1 MFENILN
8 KIEEMGGAFKGAPLS
23 DEGYERLISQLQE
36 MKIELPD
43 EYAELL
49 FTADGINW
57 GGLEF
62 FGSVMHVD
70 KKRAFSVTDLVSQ
83 NKLFQALNPNK
94 KGCVLLGHTDEESY
108 IYNSKNNKYEI
119 VEEFE
124 DNVLKS
130 FASFEELFQYVID
143 EQIEV
148 VQNFV
153 VFNEDEIKD
162 EASDEDF

>member
-8 KIEEMGGAFKGAPLS
+8 KMEEMGGVFKGAPLS
-23 DEGYERLISQLQE
+23 DEGFEKLIEQLRSI
-36 MKIELPD
+36 KVELPD

-49 FTADGINW
+49 FTADGLNW

-70 KKRAFSVTDLVSQ
+70 KKRGFSVTDLFSQ
-83 NKLFQALNPNK
+83 NRLFQALNPDRKND
-94 KGCVLLGHTDEESY
+94 VLLGHTDEESY
-108 IYNSKNNKYEI
+108 IFNAKSKKFEI
-119 VEEFE
+119 IEEFE
-124 DNVLKS
+124 NNVLKS
-130 FASFEELFQYVID
+130 FSSFEELFQYVID

-153 VFNEDEIKD
+153 AFNEDEIKD

>member
-1 MFENILN
+1 MFENILS
-8 KIEEMGGAFKGAPLS
+8 KIEEIGGAFMAAPLS
-23 DEGYERLISQLQE
+23 DEGYEKLTNQLQE

-49 FTADGINW
+49 FTADGLNW

-62 FGSVMHVD
+62 FASAMHAD
-70 KKRAFSVTDLVSQ
+70 KKRGFNITDLVSQ
-83 NKLFQALNPNK
+83 NRLFQALNPEK

-119 VEEFE
+119 IEEFE

-130 FASFEELFQYVID
+130 FTSFEELFQYVID

>member
-1 MFENILN
+1 MFKDILN
-8 KIEEMGGAFKGAPLS
+8 KIEELGGVFMGAPLS
-23 DEGYERLISQLQE
+23 DEGFEKLIDQLRDL
-36 MKIELPD
+36 KIELPD

-49 FTADGINW
+49 FTADGLNW

-62 FGSVMHVD
+62 FGSVMHID
-70 KKRAFSVTDLVSQ
+70 KKHAFSITDLISQ
-83 NKLFQALNPNK
+83 NRLFQALNPDRK
-94 KGCVLLGHTDEESY
+94 KDVLLGHTDEESY
-108 IYNSKNNKYEI
+108 IYNSKENKYEI

-124 DNVLKS
+124 NNVLKS
-130 FASFEELFQYVID
+130 FDSFEELFQYVID

-153 VFNEDEIKD
+153 AFNEDEIKD

>member
-1 MFENILN
+1 MFENIIS
-8 KIEEMGGAFKGAPLS
+8 KIEEIGGAFMAPPLS
-23 DEGYERLISQLQE
+23 DEGYEKLIDQLQE
-36 MKIELPD
+36 IKIELPD

-49 FTADGINW
+49 FTADGLNW

-62 FGSVMHVD
+62 FGSVMHAD
-70 KKRAFSVTDLVSQ
+70 KKRAFNVTDLFSQ
-83 NKLFQALNPNK
+83 NRLFQALNPDK
-94 KGCVLLGHTDEESY
+94 KGCILLGHTDEESY
-108 IYNSKNNKYEI
+108 IYNSQNNQYEI
-119 VEEFE
+119 IEEFE

-130 FASFEELFQYVID
+130 FGSFEELFQYVID

>member
-1 MFENILN
+1 MFDDILN
-8 KIEEMGGAFKGAPLS
+8 KIEEMGGVFMGAPLS
-23 DEGYERLISQLQE
+23 DEGFEKLVDQLRE
-36 MKIELPD
+36 LKIELPD

-49 FTADGINW
+49 FTADGLNW

-62 FGSVMHVD
+62 FGSVVHVD
-70 KKRAFSVTDLVSQ
+70 KKHSFSITDLLSQ
-83 NKLFQALNPNK
+83 NRLFQALNPDRKND
-94 KGCVLLGHTDEESY
+94 VLLGHTDEENY
-108 IYNSKNNKYEI
+108 IYNSKTGKYEI

-124 DNVLKS
+124 NNVLKS
-130 FASFEELFQYVID
+130 FNSFEDLFQYVID

-153 VFNEDEIKD
+153 VFNEDEIQD

>member
-1 MFENILN
+1 MFENILS
-8 KIEEMGGAFKGAPLS
+8 KIEEIGGAFMAAPLS
-23 DEGYERLISQLQE
+23 DEGYEKLTDQLQE

-49 FTADGINW
+49 FTADGLNW

-70 KKRAFSVTDLVSQ
+70 KKRAFNITDLISQ
-83 NKLFQALNPNK
+83 NRLFQALNPSK
-94 KGCVLLGHTDEESY
+94 KGCILLGHTDEESY
-108 IYNSKNNKYEI
+108 IYNSQNNKYEI
-119 VEEFE
+119 IEEFE

-130 FASFEELFQYVID
+130 FDSFEELFQYVID

>member
-8 KIEEMGGAFKGAPLS
+8 KIDEMGGAFKAAPLS
-23 DEGYERLISQLQE
+23 DEGFEKLVDQLRDL
-36 MKIELPD
+36 KVELPD

-83 NKLFQALNPNK
+83 NRLFQALNPERKND
-94 KGCVLLGHTDEESY
+94 VLLGHTDEESY
-108 IYNSKNNKYEI
+108 IYNSKNGKYEI
-119 VEEFE
+119 IEEFE
-124 DNVLKS
+124 NNVLKS
-130 FASFEELFQYVID
+130 FSSFEEMFQYVID

>member
-1 MFENILN
+1 MFDDILS
-8 KIEEMGGAFKGAPLS
+8 KIEEMGGVFMGAPLS
-23 DEGYERLISQLQE
+23 DEGFEKLIDQLRE

-49 FTADGINW
+49 FTADGLNW

-62 FGSVMHVD
+62 FGSAMHVD
-70 KKRAFSVTDLVSQ
+70 KKHAFSITDLLSQ
-83 NKLFQALNPNK
+83 NRLFQALNPDRKND
-94 KGCVLLGHTDEESY
+94 VLLGHTDEENY
-108 IYNSKNNKYEI
+108 IYNSKKGKYEI

-124 DNVLKS
+124 NNVLKS
-130 FASFEELFQYVID
+130 FNSFEELFRYVID

-153 VFNEDEIKD
+153 VFNEDEIQD

>member
-1 MFENILN
+1 MFDDILN
-8 KIEEMGGAFKGAPLS
+8 KIEEMGGVFMGAPLS
-23 DEGYERLISQLQE
+23 DEGFERLVDQLRE
-36 MKIELPD
+36 LKIELPD

-49 FTADGINW
+49 FAADGLNW

-62 FGSVMHVD
+62 FGSVTHVD
-70 KKRAFSVTDLVSQ
+70 KKHSFSITDLLSQ
-83 NKLFQALNPNK
+83 NRLFQALNPDRKND
-94 KGCVLLGHTDEESY
+94 VLLGHTDEESY
-108 IYNSKNNKYEI
+108 IYNSQNKKYEI
-119 VEEFE
+119 IEEFE

-130 FASFEELFQYVID
+130 FSSFEELFQYVID